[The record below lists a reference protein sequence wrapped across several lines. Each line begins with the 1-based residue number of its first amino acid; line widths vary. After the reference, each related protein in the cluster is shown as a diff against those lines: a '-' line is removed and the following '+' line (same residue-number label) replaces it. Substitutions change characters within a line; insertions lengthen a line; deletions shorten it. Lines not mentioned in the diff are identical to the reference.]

1 MLLAYLVAHLLIGA
15 LLPFRREYRPA
26 FWTFVHMLAGVLGRK
41 LNRKM
46 RRSRE
51 LSGRGFFTLML
62 LALLFFFVDFFLR
75 DAARQQSMSWL
86 YALPLMAVTVS
97 AMMPVKVL
105 REISLRLEKNQEPA
119 AAKAL
124 QPYVSEELANAD
136 AHTIARKA
144 IEFGAVAFNRYLVA
158 PGFYYLALGTTGLA
172 LYTVMIAAGEAWEL
186 LRSEH
191 FSFARAARLVE
202 KLLDFIPSIISLFL
216 FAVAALCVSGANG
229 FRALKTAATQARRF
243 HALARGILVGGV
255 AGALDVTLGG
265 PAKYRGSGIPETQW
279 IGPEGSSARVTI
291 NDLKRGRML
300 IFVSF
305 LCVIAFLSLTIMLKI
320 KFT

>member
-1 MLLAYLVAHLLIGA
+1 MLISA
-15 LLPFRREYRPA
+15 LLRYRREYRPA
-26 FWTFVHMLAGVLGRK
+26 LWTFVHMLAGGLGRK
-41 LNRKM
+41 LNRSM

-51 LSGRGFFTLML
+51 LSARGFFALLL
-62 LALLFFFVDFFLR
+62 LALLFFFADFFLR
-75 DAARQQSMSWL
+75 DAARQQAMSLL
-86 YALPLMAVTVS
+86 YALPLMAVTIS

-105 REISLRLEKNQEPA
+105 REISQRLTQKQEAA

-124 QPYVSEELANAD
+124 QPYVSEELAQAD

-144 IEFGAVAFNRYLVA
+144 LEFSAVAFNRYLVA
-158 PGFYYLALGTTGLA
+158 PGFYYLVLGTTGLA

-216 FAVAALCVSGANG
+216 FTVASLFVSGANG
-229 FRALKTAATQARRF
+229 FRALKTSATQARRF
-243 HALARGILVGGV
+243 HALARGILVGGM
-255 AGALDVTLGG
+255 AGALGVTLGG

-279 IGPEGSSARVTI
+279 IGPAQSSARVTI
-291 NDLKRGRML
+291 NDLKQGRML

-305 LCVIAFLSLTIMLKI
+305 LCVIAFLSLAIMLKI

>member
-1 MLLAYLVAHLLIGA
+1 
-15 LLPFRREYRPA
+15 
-26 FWTFVHMLAGVLGRK
+26 MLAGVLGRK
-41 LNRKM
+41 LNRKT

-51 LSGRGFFTLML
+51 LSGRGFLTLL
-62 LALLFFFVDFFLR
+62 LLSLLFFFADFFLR
-75 DAARQQSMSWL
+75 DFVRAAGKSWL
-86 YALPLMAVTVS
+86 YALPLMALTVS
-97 AMMPVKVL
+97 AMMPVKVM
-105 REISLRLEKNQEPA
+105 REIAARLDKKQEPA

-124 QPYVSEELANAD
+124 QPYVSEEMAQAD
-136 AHTIARKA
+136 AHTIVRKSL
-144 IEFGAVAFNRYLVA
+144 EFGAVAFNRYLVA

-202 KLLDFIPSIISLFL
+202 KLLDFIPSIISLFF
-216 FAVAALCVSGANG
+216 FAAAALVVSKANG
-229 FRALKTAATQARRF
+229 FRALKTSATQAGRF
-243 HALARGILVGGV
+243 HALARGILVGGM
-255 AGALDVTLGG
+255 AGALGITLGG

-279 IGPEGSSARVTI
+279 IGPENSSARVTV

-305 LCVIAFLSLTIMLKI
+305 LCVIAFLSLIIMVKI
-320 KFT
+320 KFS